1 MAHQIAYI
9 RFFCNR
15 FVRQFHPAL
24 LAFLFLSGAL
34 AGCLSNSEE
43 VAGISLV
50 VNHEHTNGTV
60 VQSYVDGELVSTNNV
75 VFTFDFSKTDSKYEL
90 TTFGIDRMDGS
101 SPTVVEASLESNVSV
116 EFGTHGI
123 YSLSAFAID
132 ERNHIENISIVVR
145 IEMRMEWVESSTFE
159 PKPMTID
166 PIPAN
171 GGVSPS
177 SIHINS
183 TIENPELIEDV
194 SSGREVE
201 FTWSLV
207 DGTEDACQSRSGLVH
222 EGEFVNWETIH
233 FNTFL
238 VHEWRI
244 SYDSGQDYIN
254 VNQSVLIEY
263 GEIVLD

>member
-1 MAHQIAYI
+1 MDS
-9 RFFCNR
+9 F
-15 FVRQFHPAL
+15 
-24 LAFLFLSGAL
+24 
-34 AGCLSNSEE
+34 
-43 VAGISLV
+43 
-50 VNHEHTNGTV
+50 
-60 VQSYVDGELVSTNNV
+60 NNQL
-75 VFTFDFSKTDSKYEL
+75 K
-90 TTFGIDRMDGS
+90 
-101 SPTVVEASLESNVSV
+101 
-116 EFGTHGI
+116 
-123 YSLSAFAID
+123 
-132 ERNHIENISIVVR
+132 NHIENISIIVR

-159 PKPMTID
+159 PKPMVID
-166 PIPAN
+166 PIPNN
-171 GGVSPS
+171 GGISPS
-177 SIHINS
+177 AIHIDS

-263 GEIVLD
+263 GEILLD